1 MYYVKL
7 SKSTPNP
14 SNTNQPFSNSRVTI
28 INNQDLDQFGLLGS
42 HQFCAFA
49 CSIMEW
55 SGVEVDRPEK
65 GAKDAGPAT
74 RARPQ
79 RPKDIPP
86 RGAIAHT
93 KGV

>member
-28 INNQDLDQFGLLGS
+28 INKQDLDQFGLLGS

-49 CSIMEW
+49 CSIITTVTGSKRIDSSCGSLALFW
-55 SGVEVDRPEK
+55 VRPIY
-65 GAKDAGPAT
+65 
-74 RARPQ
+74 R
-79 RPKDIPP
+79 I
-86 RGAIAHT
+86 
-93 KGV
+93 